1 MRKFTAI
8 LGLSI
13 ISAFFSPLPAQAL
26 TSDCYTYT
34 TSGSTATIT
43 GTSTCTGA
51 ITVPSTLGGKTVV
64 AIDSYAFGPESA
76 VTSITLPDTVSTINT
91 YSFNQMPV
99 LTYLN
104 LGNGVHTLGGY
115 NVYGCPQLTTL
126 ILGSGFRTLDTY
138 AFTGNSSLTTIDLP
152 DGTTSIN
159 TYAFG
164 LNSAVTRVTIPASVV
179 NVEIYAFL
187 FSNLTNITYAGYSAP
202 VISQLV
208 STFGNCAWTGPT
220 ACTTGP
226 AFELSATSGLA
237 STRSAFSGYSI
248 STTRGTGTVYSIYPA
263 IRNGLTFSTSTGL
276 ISGTPTADA
285 GPVTYAIT
293 ATNSSGYATAT
304 YTISVDST
312 HQYIDCRLAPF
323 FSSTELHVQAND
335 SLIFSDCFSYESSV
349 TEVNND
355 VISSVAEVETRGGTT
370 FTISISSSVAPGT
383 FLNAFTLTSY
393 FDEPT
398 QFTVVVSAPPAPVPF
413 FNSLTKPKL
422 NLKDGKYVCTAGT
435 YEFGYTIGGEINWGT
450 SGLVTPSKYT
460 YYLLINGVKDSA
472 LTVTTADA
480 TNSWN
485 LTKPSSGSLISC
497 RVEVTVNSLS
507 IGALSTENTEG
518 LADAQSA
525 QSKGIRAAEAT
536 YKAAAKAIPLNFQKR
551 LVSIRAIWREQT
563 DAARANYYLTLER
576 ITANSGT
583 KMVSDANTA
592 AEILNRTKLQIAEQ
606 YGVGKRFA
614 YDEREKAT
622 KTAIEAKT
630 LAITKA
636 RATYGTYIESIGYGV
651 LIP

>member
-64 AIDSYAFGPESA
+64 AIGVYAFGSESA
-76 VTSITLPDTVSTINT
+76 VTSITLPDTVTTINT
-91 YSFNQMPV
+91 YSFYQMPV

-104 LGNGVHTLGGY
+104 LGNGVATLGTY

-126 ILGSGFRTLDTY
+126 ILGTGFRTLDTY
-138 AFTGNSSLTTIDLP
+138 AFTGNSSLTTINLP

-164 LNSAVTRVTIPASVV
+164 NNAAVTTVTIPASVV
-179 NVEIYAFL
+179 NVETYAFL
-187 FSNLTNITYAGYSAP
+187 ISNLTNITYAGYSAP

-208 STFGNCAWTGPT
+208 STFGNCGWTGPT

-263 IRNGLTFSTSTGL
+263 ISNGLTFSTSTGL
-276 ISGTPTADA
+276 ISGTPIADA
-285 GPVTYAIT
+285 GPVTYTIT
-293 ATNSSGYATAT
+293 GTNSSGYATAT
-304 YTISVDST
+304 YSISVDST
-312 HQYIDCRLAPF
+312 HQYIDCRFAPF

-335 SLIFSDCFSYESSV
+335 SLIFSDCDSYESSV
-349 TEVNND
+349 TEINND
-355 VISSVAEVETRGGTT
+355 VVSNVADVEIRDGRT
-370 FTISISSSVAPGT
+370 FTISISNSVSPGT
-383 FLNAFTLTSY
+383 FLNAFTLTSMG
-393 FDEPT
+393 ELT

-413 FNSLTKPKL
+413 FNSLTKPKM
-422 NLKDGKYVCTAGT
+422 NLKDGKYVCTSGT
-435 YEFGYTIGGEINWGT
+435 YEFGYTIGGEIDWGT
-450 SGLVTPSKYT
+450 SGLVTPSNYT

-507 IGALSTENTEG
+507 IGALSTENTDG

-525 QSKGIRAAEAT
+525 QSKGIKAAEAT

-563 DAARANYYLTLER
+563 DAARANFYLTLER
-576 ITANSGT
+576 ITANNGS

-622 KTAIEAKT
+622 KAAIVYVNVWGTGKH
-630 LAITKA
+630 
-636 RATYGTYIESIGYGV
+636 TYSG
-651 LIP
+651 L

>member
-64 AIDSYAFGPESA
+64 AIGVYAFGSESA
-76 VTSITLPDTVSTINT
+76 VTSITLPDTVTTINT
-91 YSFNQMPV
+91 YSFYQMPV

-104 LGNGVHTLGGY
+104 LGNGVATLGTY

-126 ILGSGFRTLDTY
+126 ILGTGFRTLDTY
-138 AFTGNSSLTTIDLP
+138 AFTGNSSLTTINLP

-164 LNSAVTRVTIPASVV
+164 NNAAVTTVTIPASVV
-179 NVEIYAFL
+179 NVETYAFL
-187 FSNLTNITYAGYSAP
+187 ISNLTNITYAGYSAP

-208 STFGNCAWTGPT
+208 STFGNCGWTGPT

-263 IRNGLTFSTSTGL
+263 ISNGLTFSTSTGL
-276 ISGTPTADA
+276 ISGTPIADA
-285 GPVTYAIT
+285 GPVTYTIT
-293 ATNSSGYATAT
+293 GTNSSGYATAT
-304 YTISVDST
+304 YSISVDST
-312 HQYIDCRLAPF
+312 HQYIDCRFAPF

-335 SLIFSDCFSYESSV
+335 SLIFSDCDSYESSV
-349 TEVNND
+349 TEINND
-355 VISSVAEVETRGGTT
+355 VVSNVADVEIRDGRT
-370 FTISISSSVAPGT
+370 FTISISNSVSPGT
-383 FLNAFTLTSY
+383 FLNAFTLTSMG
-393 FDEPT
+393 ELT

-413 FNSLTKPKL
+413 FNSLTKPKM
-422 NLKDGKYVCTAGT
+422 NLKDGKYVCTSGT
-435 YEFGYTIGGEINWGT
+435 YEFGYTIGGEIDWGT
-450 SGLVTPSKYT
+450 SGLVTPSNYT

-507 IGALSTENTEG
+507 IGALSTENTDG

-525 QSKGIRAAEAT
+525 QSKGIKAAEAT

-563 DAARANYYLTLER
+563 DAARANFYLTLER
-576 ITANSGT
+576 ITANNGS

-622 KTAIEAKT
+622 KAAIDAKT

-636 RATYGTYIESIGYGV
+636 KATYGTYIESIGYGV